1 MYCCLNL
8 VILQDIMQTSDYIT
22 KDIKPLKLTDVI
34 SKAKE
39 LFKQLTFSHLP
50 VVDGELFLG
59 IIAEN
64 DIQSIID
71 DKDLL
76 SEYKYLLQSFSVT
89 KKTNWFELLKIFSLN
104 DANIIPVLSENNN
117 YLGYYELTDVLHIFN
132 STPFLNDSGAILV
145 ISKEISDYSFSEIS
159 QIVES
164 NNAKLLGAFISNI
177 NKDTVEVTVK
187 ISDHDLN
194 NTMQTFR
201 RYNYTILTGF
211 QVDEYLQTLKE
222 RSDYLQRYLD
232 I

>member
-1 MYCCLNL
+1 
-8 VILQDIMQTSDYIT
+8 MQTSDYIT
-22 KDIKPLKLTDVI
+22 KDIKPLSTSDKV
-34 SKAKE
+34 SKAKG

-50 VVDGELFLG
+50 VVDKGLFLG
-59 IIAEN
+59 LIAEN
-64 DIQSIID
+64 DIQAVVNND
-71 DKDLL
+71 DLL
-76 SEYKYLLQSFSVT
+76 SEYTYLLQSFVALEN
-89 KKTNWFELLKIFSLN
+89 TNWFELLKVFALN
-104 DANIIPVLSENNN
+104 DANIIPVLTEKQE
-117 YLGYYELTDVLHIFN
+117 YVGYYELTDILHIFN
-132 STPFLNDSGAILV
+132 STPFLNESGAILV
-145 ISKEISDYSFSEIS
+145 ISKEVSDYSFSEIS

-177 NKDTVEVTVK
+177 NKETVEVTVK

-211 QVDEYLQTLKE
+211 QVDEYLNTLKE

>member
-1 MYCCLNL
+1 VYCSLNL

-22 KDIKPLKLTDVI
+22 KDIKPLKPTDEI
-34 SKAKE
+34 SKAKDV
-39 LFKQLTFSHLP
+39 FKQLTLSHLP
-50 VVDGELFLG
+50 VVEKGLFLG
-59 IIAEN
+59 FIAEN
-64 DIQSIID
+64 DIQAIVD
-71 DKDLL
+71 DKDLI
-76 SEYKYLLQSFSVT
+76 SEYNYLLQSFSAT
-89 KKTNWFELLKIFSLN
+89 EKTNWFELLKIFALN
-104 DANIIPVLSENNN
+104 DANIIPVLTEKQE
-117 YLGYYELTDVLHIFN
+117 YLGYYELTDILHIFN
-132 STPFLNDSGAILV
+132 NTPFLNESGAILV
-145 ISKEISDYSFSEIS
+145 ISKEISDYSFSEVS

-177 NKDTVEVTVK
+177 NKERVEITVK

-211 QVDEYLQTLKE
+211 QVDEYLNTLKE

>member
-1 MYCCLNL
+1 VYCCLNL

>member
-1 MYCCLNL
+1 
-8 VILQDIMQTSDYIT
+8 MQTSDYIT
-22 KDIKPLKLTDVI
+22 KDIKPLSSSDKA

-50 VVDGELFLG
+50 VVDKGVFLG
-59 IIAEN
+59 LIAEN
-64 DIQSIID
+64 DIQAVVD
-71 DKDLL
+71 NNDLL
-76 SEYKYLLQSFSVT
+76 SEYTYLLQPFSVT
-89 KKTNWFELLKIFSLN
+89 DKTNWFELLKVFALN
-104 DANIIPVLSENNN
+104 DANIIPVLTEKQK
-117 YLGYYELTDVLHIFN
+117 YLGYYELTDILHIFN
-132 STPFLNDSGAILV
+132 STPFLNESGAILV

-177 NKDTVEVTVK
+177 DKERVEVTVK

-211 QVDEYLQTLKE
+211 QVDEYLNTLKE
-222 RSDYLQRYLD
+222 RSDYLQKYLD

>member
-1 MYCCLNL
+1 
-8 VILQDIMQTSDYIT
+8 MQTSDYIT
-22 KDIKPLKLTDVI
+22 KDIKPLSSSDKA

-50 VVDGELFLG
+50 VVDKGVLLG
-59 IIAEN
+59 LIAEN
-64 DIQSIID
+64 DIQAVVD
-71 DKDLL
+71 NNDLL
-76 SEYKYLLQSFSVT
+76 SEYTYLLQPFSVT
-89 KKTNWFELLKIFSLN
+89 DKTNWFELLKVFALN
-104 DANIIPVLSENNN
+104 DANIIPVLTEKQK
-117 YLGYYELTDVLHIFN
+117 YLGYYELTDILHIFN
-132 STPFLNDSGAILV
+132 STPFLNESGAILV

-177 NKDTVEVTVK
+177 DKERVEVTVK

-211 QVDEYLQTLKE
+211 QVDEYLNTLKE
-222 RSDYLQRYLD
+222 RSDYLQKYLD